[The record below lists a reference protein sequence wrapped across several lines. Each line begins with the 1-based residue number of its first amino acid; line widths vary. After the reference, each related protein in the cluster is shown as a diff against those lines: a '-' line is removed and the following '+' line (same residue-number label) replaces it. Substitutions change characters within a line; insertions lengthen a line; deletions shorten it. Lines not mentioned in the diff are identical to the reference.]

1 MSSSSLIPRQQ
12 TYDVLANTRNPA
24 AAEALLSGVASSS
37 PEVRTK
43 CIKILL
49 GRPELEARA
58 VIVSQWN
65 LLDATTRAS
74 LANNKFELQPAAR
87 QLVQSGSLAQKQA
100 AIGAICD
107 LDITSALGD
116 LIPLALDK
124 QNPVGEAA
132 MKALL
137 EICERWGTKARTGR
151 DVPTVRTPMIDTLS
165 RVVQEY
171 PMHKNSDIID
181 AWLMLVAWEDSA
193 QRAIINDPVHPAFR
207 VLLERFWHSQHTSIL
222 QLLGGYLWRA
232 STPKSVLSVLCE
244 RPDTTLAVCI
254 AELMDEKLVSAAL
267 RRLRELPP
275 MASLNGLAVR
285 SGLPVNIQRKLWLML
300 SANSPS
306 IEPVLSG
313 AVTMSKLGSSE
324 GRKLAAEIVRNC
336 RRKDLQT
343 IVQHLQHASA
353 NPDDTR
359 SVGAHLQVILD
370 WIGGASTVLNTAA
383 REFYSDCTLERLLEV
398 VRQWP
403 APLCRALA
411 QVVCR
416 LDPEV
421 VPQLLKALESPA
433 PRKRIIALQAIRLM
447 DLKSEVNER
456 LLPLVHDP
464 RLEVRI
470 PAIDLLAALGA
481 PQLVELLPELLD
493 DPTTDVQEAALRAK
507 RRLLRRIR
515 GAATPTVS
523 PTDAPAVS
531 PIVIPGTA
539 TTTPRENTPC

>member
-1 MSSSSLIPRQQ
+1 MSSTSLIPRQQ
-12 TYDVLANTRNPA
+12 TYDVLASTSNPA
-24 AAEALLSGVASSS
+24 AAEALLGGLTSSS

-49 GRPELEARA
+49 SRPEIESRA

-65 LLDATTRAS
+65 KLDATTRAS
-74 LANNKFELQPAAR
+74 MANNKFELQPAAR
-87 QLVQSGSLAQKQA
+87 DLLCNGSLEHKQA
-100 AIGAICD
+100 AIQAVCD
-107 LDITSALGD
+107 LDVTSALAE

-124 QNPVGEAA
+124 QNPVCDAA
-132 MKALL
+132 MKALFEL
-137 EICERWGTKARTGR
+137 CRRWGSKARSGQ
-151 DVPTVRTPMIDTLS
+151 DVPTVRSPMLDTMA
-165 RVVQEY
+165 RVIHEY
-171 PMHKNSDIID
+171 PMHKNTDIID
-181 AWLMLVAWEDSA
+181 AWLMLVTWEDSA
-193 QRAIINDPVHPAFR
+193 QRAVINDPLHPAFR
-207 VLLERFWHSQHTSIL
+207 AVLQRFWHGQHPSIL
-222 QLLGGYLWRA
+222 ELLGGYLWRG

-244 RPDTTLAVCI
+244 RPDHTLAI
-254 AELMDEKLVSAAL
+254 RMAEIMDDKLVTAAL

-275 MASLNGLAVR
+275 MASLSGLAVR
-285 SGLPVNIQRKLWLML
+285 SGLTADVQRKLWLML

-313 AVTMSKLGSSE
+313 AVAMSKLGTAE
-324 GRKLAAEIVRNC
+324 GRRLAAEIVRNC

-353 NPDDTR
+353 NPEDAR
-359 SVGAHLQVILD
+359 SVGAHLQVILG

-383 REFYSDCTLERLLEV
+383 CEFFAECTLDRLLEV

-421 VPQLLKALESPA
+421 VPQLLRALESPA

-447 DLKSEVNER
+447 DLKSEINER

-481 PQLVELLPELLD
+481 PQLIDLLPELLD
-493 DPTTDVQEAALRAK
+493 DATTDVQEAAQRAQ
-507 RRLLRRIR
+507 RRLVRRVKR
-515 GAATPTVS
+515 TA
-523 PTDAPAVS
+523 
-531 PIVIPGTA
+531 PIVVPINANTVTA
-539 TTTPRENTPC
+539 ENAPC